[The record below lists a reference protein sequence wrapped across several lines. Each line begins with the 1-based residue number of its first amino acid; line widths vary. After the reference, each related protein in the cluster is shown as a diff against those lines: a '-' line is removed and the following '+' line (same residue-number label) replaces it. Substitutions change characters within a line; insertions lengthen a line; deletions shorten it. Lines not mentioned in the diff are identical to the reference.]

1 MAKKRTLDKDL
12 SFMKTFVRNKYVR
25 NYEDLNRQKIKNIP
39 KKFRSKNQEIQK
51 IEDFQKLSFPQPTP
65 PQFQCW

>member
-12 SFMKTFVRNKYVR
+12 SFMKTIVRNKYVR

-39 KKFRSKNQEIQK
+39 KKFRSKNQVIQK
-51 IEDFQKLSFPQPTP
+51 IRQISKGICNCF
-65 PQFQCW
+65 

>member
-12 SFMKTFVRNKYVR
+12 SFMKTIMRNRYVR

-51 IEDFQKLSFPQPTP
+51 IRQI
-65 PQFQCW
+65 

>member
-25 NYEDLNRQKIKNIP
+25 NYEDLNRQKIKNIS
-39 KKFRSKNQEIQK
+39 KKFRSKNQKFKKFDKYQK
-51 IEDFQKLSFPQPTP
+51 VYVIVLEL
-65 PQFQCW
+65 

>member
-12 SFMKTFVRNKYVR
+12 SFMKTIVRNKYVR

-51 IEDFQKLSFPQPTP
+51 IRQISKGICNCFRVIKTKFK
-65 PQFQCW
+65 